1 MSAEAASGA
10 KTAQLL
16 ARYETDLGSYA
27 SPRTVEAFVASV
39 RIFLSWLDTHGV
51 ALSEVRPA
59 DLEAWRSAL
68 QARRRKDGR
77 PYAASTQ
84 YDYLV
89 ALKNFFRFLVRHC
102 YLLHDPAASLELP
115 RRERRL
121 PRVIYS
127 PSEVKRI
134 IEAASGE
141 TPRELRDRALVET
154 LYATGLRVGE
164 LTKLTPYDVDFE
176 ERVCRVVMGKGR
188 RDRRVPLTA
197 PAAEAI
203 ERYLDFGRAR
213 LLGPSRAPYLF
224 LGDKGGYLHRAVV
237 GRMLRGLAKRAG
249 VRKPVACHGFRHSVA
264 THLLKRGADIR
275 HIQALLG
282 HACLSTTQIYTQVEL
297 SDLRRVLTRAHPR
310 GR

>member
-1 MSAEAASGA
+1 MSAAAASGA
-10 KTAQLL
+10 KMVQLL
-16 ARYETDLGSYA
+16 ARYEADLGSYA
-27 SPRTVEAFVASV
+27 APRTVETYVASV
-39 RIFLSWLDTHGV
+39 RSFLSWLDAHGV
-51 ALSEVRPA
+51 ALCDVRPA

-68 QARRRKDGR
+68 QTKRRRDGR
-77 PYAASTQ
+77 PCAASTQ

-89 ALKNFFRFLVRHC
+89 SLKNFFRFLVRHG

-115 RRERRL
+115 RREKRL
-121 PRVIYS
+121 PRIIYS
-127 PSEVKRI
+127 PSEVKHI

-188 RDRRVPLTA
+188 KDRRVPLTA

-224 LGDKGGYLHRAVV
+224 LGDKGGYLHRGVV
-237 GRMLRGLAKRAG
+237 GRILRALAKRAG
-249 VRKPVACHGFRHSVA
+249 VRKPVACHGFRHSLA
-264 THLLKRGADIR
+264 THLLTRGADIR

-282 HACLSTTQIYTQVEL
+282 HACLSSTQIYTQVEV
-297 SDLRRVLTRAHPR
+297 SDLRRVLTRTHPR